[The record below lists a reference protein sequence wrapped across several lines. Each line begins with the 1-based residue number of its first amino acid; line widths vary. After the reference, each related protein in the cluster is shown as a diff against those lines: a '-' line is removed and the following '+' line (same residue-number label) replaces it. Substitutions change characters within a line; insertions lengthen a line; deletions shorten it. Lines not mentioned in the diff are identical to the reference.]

1 MVVEWGCP
9 IPAAWTML
17 AMFRRFRNRLS
28 PKGGCMDFLS
38 LREPVSAWSHLAG
51 LLLAVVGTLWL
62 WRRSRGGRFD
72 KRLSLLIFGLSLA
85 FCYGASTLYHGAWVS
100 SAEQLALLDRIDH
113 VGIFLLIAGSYT
125 PLAWNLLSGR
135 WRWGTLSLVWMI
147 AATASVM
154 LVVGG
159 VFPPVLNT
167 AVYLAMGW
175 GSIACYAEMA
185 RVVTHRVLRPLL
197 TGGVFYSVGALLNV
211 LDWPAL
217 WPGVFDAHD
226 LFHFFVLAGSLSH
239 YRLILQAVVPLKPS
253 A

>member
-1 MVVEWGCP
+1 MGLPEADGMEDAGKTRKSA
-9 IPAAWTML
+9 IRKQASTQ
-17 AMFRRFRNRLS
+17 
-28 PKGGCMDFLS
+28 GGCMEFFS

-85 FCYGASTLYHGAWVS
+85 FCYGASSLYHGARVS
-100 SAEQLALLDRIDH
+100 DERLALLDRIDH

-125 PLAWNLLSGR
+125 PLAWNLLAGR
-135 WRWGTLSLVWMI
+135 WRWGTLSIVWMI

-159 VFPPVLNT
+159 VFPPILNT

-185 RVVTHRVLRPLL
+185 RVVTHRLLWPLL
-197 TGGVFYSVGALLNV
+197 GGGVFYSIGALLNI

-217 WPGVFDAHD
+217 WPGVFNAHD
-226 LFHFFVLAGSLSH
+226 LFHFFVLAGSMSH
-239 YRLILQAVVPLKPS
+239 YRLILRVVVPFKPL